1 MRNKIITLLAAFL
14 SLGPSPNLLRIETG
28 KKFLRWTA
36 VKEFEIQ
43 RRYLR
48 WCLPIKEGF
57 LGQQVLE
64 KDEKEYKLF
73 ICDASGKEIRHGVVK
88 NGQGPE
94 EIIGIVPETL
104 MLSGDGRSVSFYDG
118 GYYLKSLDLASLR
131 IRTIK
136 KISNS
141 IKTYGGRYYIG
152 RQGTTSLETN
162 NDLTVTSFESTAFFS
177 DHVYYLVA
185 YRGLLDEFRV
195 IASLKKEIPPWL
207 KEDYY
212 VKKQSF
218 MVDYYQ
224 RLRWARLFSVDWKRD
239 MIYVIPDIETPEIE
253 SVGFN
258 GRKTR
263 LRLDINPKKYQ
274 IGLSEFESYFSWYD
288 NNLSQMLKNT
298 LHYEFRLPLH
308 APALQGIKVIGDWL
322 LIITGN
328 RDWDRQENE
337 VLVFLLPSL
346 QYQGSFR
353 IPFPNAPDLTL
364 KWEAGYFST
373 HILVEHEDD
382 YNSRHQIFRYRIQ

>member
-1 MRNKIITLLAAFL
+1 
-14 SLGPSPNLLRIETG
+14 
-28 KKFLRWTA
+28 
-36 VKEFEIQ
+36 
-43 RRYLR
+43 
-48 WCLPIKEGF
+48 
-57 LGQQVLE
+57 
-64 KDEKEYKLF
+64 
-73 ICDASGKEIRHGVVK
+73 
-88 NGQGPE
+88 
-94 EIIGIVPETL
+94 
-104 MLSGDGRSVSFYDG
+104 
-118 GYYLKSLDLASLR
+118 
-131 IRTIK
+131 
-136 KISNS
+136 
-141 IKTYGGRYYIG
+141 
-152 RQGTTSLETN
+152 
-162 NDLTVTSFESTAFFS
+162 
-177 DHVYYLVA
+177 
-185 YRGLLDEFRV
+185 
-195 IASLKKEIPPWL
+195 
-207 KEDYY
+207 
-212 VKKQSF
+212 